1 MWLWT
6 TQKMATYVNMKLKG
20 EPCFYIRNKETR
32 EVEASDGRFY
42 GSLVGI
48 EAKEPTENKD
58 FWTMNMEFID
68 KEEERYIVSTSF
80 NNVSTSLLNCF
91 AWGMDAKS
99 NFKDLWL
106 GLYLKND
113 FPQISVFQ
121 DWKMMSWRY
130 QIDELRAKTKKVR
143 VNWKDT
149 TDREELDKFL
159 RELII
164 EINDYLQWLN
174 TIDWSE
180 VDFKKDTF
188 IEPVVED
195 ENVDDFPP
203 F

>member
-1 MWLWT
+1 MIMNNTKWPY
-6 TQKMATYVNMKLKG
+6 KYEARK
-20 EPCFYIRNKETR
+20 PCFYIEQGTR
-32 EVEASDGRFY
+32 SGSFWWRFY

-48 EAKEPTENKD
+48 EAKEQQAS

-121 DWKMMSWRY
+121 DWKRMSWRY
-130 QIDELRAKTKKVR
+130 QIDELRDKTKKVR

-180 VDFKKDTF
+180 VYFKKDTF
-188 IEPVVED
+188 TEPVVEKKCRW
-195 ENVDDFPP
+195 FPP